1 MDNKNLDFIVLLE
14 LTSEQ
19 HLRMNENSTEPKWFG
34 YPISKTNYN
43 LYFTRDWLQIFRLIV
58 KNKTSG
64 FLVFN
69 VDFLEVLI
77 CLMSYLL
84 PGRIKICSLY
94 QWLPFEKL
102 NILKR
107 IAYKVVINSSKA
119 IVCYSSSA
127 IDYLNKIWKLKNYF
141 WIGLFT
147 DTAFFKPD
155 NKLQKTRN
163 YFLCPGNHLR
173 DECMVLKIANETG
186 CHIIRYSNDPAVMKF
201 YRDNKIGQVEFKS
214 NLSFDEVKSLYNNS
228 LGVLNVVDDTDI
240 PAGITTFC
248 EGLAMNKIVITPAG
262 HSSSGYNFDTGEV
275 PFIKITNSKSLVE
288 WVQAIE
294 RVLNKNFQITET
306 RTPRALAENLVS
318 FNAVNRKW
326 SEILNIVFGNS

>member
-19 HLRMNENSTEPKWFG
+19 HLRMNENATEPKWFG
-34 YPISKTNYN
+34 FPISKTNYN
-43 LYFTRDWLQIFRLIV
+43 IYFTRDWWQIFRFIT

-84 PGRIKICSLY
+84 PGRVRICILY
-94 QWLPFEKL
+94 QWVPLEKL
-102 NILKR
+102 SALKR
-107 IAYKVVINSSKA
+107 IAYKLVINSSK
-119 IVCYSSSA
+119 IILCYSS
-127 IDYLNKIWKLKNYF
+127 ITIEYLKRIWGKKNYF

-147 DTAFFKPD
+147 DTDFFKPSVKSESI
-155 NKLQKTRN
+155 NK
-163 YFLCPGNHLR
+163 YFICPGNHLR
-173 DECMVLKIANETG
+173 DEELVLKIVRETG
-186 CHIIRYSNDPAVMKF
+186 VRIIRYLNDLAVKKF
-201 YRDNKIGQVEFKS
+201 YSENKSKHIEFKN
-214 NLSFDEVKSLYNNS
+214 NLSFQEVRSLYNDS
-228 LGVLNVVDDTDI
+228 LGVLNVVDDSDI

-248 EGLAMNKIVITPAG
+248 EGLSMNKIVITPSG
-262 HSSSGYNFDTGEV
+262 HSSSGYIFDTGEI

-288 WVQAIE
+288 WIQAIE
-294 RVLNKNFQITET
+294 SVLNKNFQIIET

-318 FNAVNRKW
+318 FKVVNRKW
-326 SEILNIVFGNS
+326 SEILNIVFGSN